1 MNLLA
6 RAAGIARS
14 PGDPVV
20 QSSGPSSLGA
30 PDQLARGLGWFS
42 FALGAAELFGARP
55 LARALGMRG
64 FEPLIRFYGAR
75 EIVAGMA
82 TLSATPQMGVVS
94 RIAGD
99 AIDIIT
105 LLAFLRRDNPRR
117 NNVEVAL
124 VAVVGVTLLDIL
136 CQAGLSARHS
146 RPSGPGRD
154 YSNRS
159 GFPNGVAAARRAAA
173 SKAIEASPVGA
184 P

>member
-1 MNLLA
+1 MTLLA

-20 QSSGPSSLGA
+20 QSTGPSSLGA

-42 FALGAAELFGARP
+42 FALGAVELLGARQ

-75 EIVAGMA
+75 EIAAGMA
-82 TLSATPQMGVVS
+82 TLSVNPTPGVVS

-99 AIDIIT
+99 AIDIVT
-105 LLAFLRRDNPRR
+105 LLAFLRRDNPQRH
-117 NNVEVAL
+117 NVEVAL
-124 VAVVGVTLLDIL
+124 AAVVGVTLLDIL

-154 YSNRS
+154 FSNRS
-159 GFPNGVAAARRAAA
+159 GFPSGVAAARGAAA
-173 SKAIEASPVGA
+173 PKAIEASPAGA